1 MDEFFLNWFIL
12 IGVMIIGVA
21 SPGPDF
27 VVTIRNSIQFQRRA
41 GIMTAIGIAAG
52 IVIHVAYCIMGIA
65 TLISQSIILF
75 NIFKYVGAAYLIYIG
90 FIALKSKGITDSTGN
105 VEPMEKTMSDWLA
118 FRNGFITNLFNPK
131 ATMFFL
137 ALFTQILSPNL
148 SLATSLV
155 YGTTCVVI
163 TAIWFS
169 GVAMVLTIPA
179 IRSRFFGYSKWVDR
193 ICGGVL
199 IALGLRLALSKM
211 GH

>member
-90 FIALKSKGITDSTGN
+90 FIALKSKGMTDSTGN

>member
-41 GIMTAIGIAAG
+41 GIMTAMGIAAG

-90 FIALKSKGITDSTGN
+90 FMALKSKGMTDTTGN
-105 VEPMEKTMSDWLA
+105 VEPIEKTMSDWLA

-148 SLATSLV
+148 SLAASLV
-155 YGTTCVVI
+155 YGATCVMI